1 MGPTMTLRDRVLAHA
16 AATKRL
22 LKARDATPIRYA
34 GPLGVECVQPNV
46 RVIDYDID
54 TLLLFNPYRDPES
67 GRSIR
72 SLAEIDA
79 APTT

>member
-1 MGPTMTLRDRVLAHA
+1 MTLRDRVLAHA

-22 LKARDATPIRYA
+22 LKAREATPIRYA
-34 GPLGVECVQPNV
+34 GPLGVECVQRNV
-46 RVIDYDID
+46 RVLDYDVD
-54 TLLLFNPYRDPES
+54 TLLFISPYFDPES
-67 GRSIR
+67 GRSIG